1 VSRGRLLVKF
11 RVDRPAALKRP
22 HEETVRALAAKHMAT
37 AGGGAASNLEEAGAA
52 RVGHTALAVEQS
64 SQFVFLKLFKDFPID
79 VRPHL
84 PSIALDGARLHSH
97 QGPPRTSR
105 S

>member
-1 VSRGRLLVKF
+1 MKF

-22 HEETVRALAAKHMAT
+22 HEATVRALAAKHMAT

-84 PSIALDGARLHSH
+84 PSINLHLPGWRASPFPGH
-97 QGPPRTSR
+97 QEPPIASR